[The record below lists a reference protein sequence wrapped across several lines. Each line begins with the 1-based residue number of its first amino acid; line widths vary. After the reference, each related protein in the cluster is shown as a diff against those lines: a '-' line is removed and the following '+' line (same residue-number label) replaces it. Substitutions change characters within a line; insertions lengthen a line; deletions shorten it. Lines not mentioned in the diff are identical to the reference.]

1 MTEDALL
8 AEILDMCSRLG
19 LVVFHSTDPRRDIG
33 RGFPDLV
40 IIGERDMCFA
50 ELKSG
55 SGRLS
60 PEQTVWR
67 YKIIAAEV
75 AHYVWRPGDLESGRI
90 ETILRTL

>member
-8 AEILDMCSRLG
+8 AEVLDMCSRFG
-19 LVVFHSTDPRRDIG
+19 LLVFHSTDPRRDVG

-50 ELKSG
+50 ELKSM

-60 PEQTVWR
+60 PEQTVWHYR
-67 YKIIAAEV
+67 LV
-75 AHYVWRPGDLESGRI
+75 AVGKWSFVWRPSDLESGMI
-90 ETILRTL
+90 ESTLRSL